1 MSNRKPDYPIHPQFP
16 ERWSPRAFSSE
27 EISDET
33 LKTGFEAARWAPS
46 ASNSQ
51 PWRFMYSR
59 RGTPT
64 WDLFNSFLVEANRNW
79 ASKASALVII
89 LSKKDFKSG
98 DKVAFSESHSFDTGS
113 AWMSFALE
121 INKLGWFTHCMA
133 GIHHAQIKSEFKI
146 PDNFTIEAMVAVG
159 KLGDKKTLPDFL
171 QAREEPNAR
180 KPVKSFVSEGS
191 FPSNWLKTE

>member
-1 MSNRKPDYPIHPQFP
+1 MNTRKPDYPIHPQFT
-16 ERWSPRAFSSE
+16 ERWSPRAFSNE

-33 LKTGFEAARWAPS
+33 LRTGFEAARWSPS

-51 PWRFMYSR
+51 PWRFIYSR
-59 RGTPT
+59 RGTPS
-64 WDLFNSFLVEANRNW
+64 WELFSNFLVEANRNW
-79 ASKASALVII
+79 ASKASALVVI

-98 DKVAFSESHSFDTGS
+98 DKVAFSDSHSFDAGS

-121 INKLGWFTHCMA
+121 MNKLGWFTHAMA
-133 GIHHAQIKSEFKI
+133 GIHHAQIKAEFKLT
-146 PDNFTIEAMVAVG
+146 DGFTVQTVVAVG

-171 QAREEPNAR
+171 QTREEPNAR

-191 FPSNWLKTE
+191 FPGDWLITE